1 MNAAAPDSY
10 DGFLLQLVS
19 ETELLDAV
27 VGSRGEPAGALS
39 YQAWSQ
45 SLATPA
51 LRAVTP
57 SDIWTAGATAM
68 FQALV
73 ERGYIAPHEV
83 ESALAAIADVL
94 TT

>member
-1 MNAAAPDSY
+1 MSAAAQDSY
-10 DGFLLQLVS
+10 EGFLMQLVS
-19 ETELLDAV
+19 ETDLLEAV
-27 VGSRGEPAGALS
+27 VGTRGDPAGALS

-57 SDIWTAGATAM
+57 SDIWAAGATAM
-68 FQALV
+68 FQALI
-73 ERGYIAPHEV
+73 ERGYIAPHDV
-83 ESALAAIADVL
+83 ESALAATADVL